1 MILMI
6 IMDNMIM
13 NDDYDR
19 WLWMMIEVDY
29 DIYIYNTIY
38 YRCIDH
44 KWVLMII
51 MSRPTIGFYDL

>member
-29 DIYIYNTIY
+29 DIYI
-38 YRCIDH
+38 
-44 KWVLMII
+44 
-51 MSRPTIGFYDL
+51 